1 MRKVSFF
8 WPLFLSLA
16 IHLGL
21 FVVDFSPIRDRAEV
35 RQIPKSISLKL
46 VTSIKLRQTVS
57 EPVMETKPVAAV
69 KPPQVEAIKPREKI
83 SPEPKPKIKIVKEP
97 VTRPEKKAAALKK
110 VPVVR
115 KRAVEPALKPK
126 PIAETAAGVVPSTDP
141 SAIGKTPE
149 PVFPERERDVDPG
162 PTELASVPE
171 SSETEEVS
179 VPGRILGS
187 VRPTYPRYS
196 RRHNQEGTVVLKV
209 EISSKGEQINITV
222 ISSSGYFRLDREAIR
237 TLERASFAP
246 ARLGGREVAS
256 TKQITVTFKLEE
268 IGN

>member
-21 FVVDFSPIRDRAEV
+21 FVMDFSPVRDREEV
-35 RQIPKSISLKL
+35 RQTLPSISLRF
-46 VTSIKLRQTVS
+46 VTSMKLGQT
-57 EPVMETKPVAAV
+57 EPKPVIETKPVAEV
-69 KPPQVEAIKPREKI
+69 KPPHAEPPKPFQKI
-83 SPEPKPKIKIVKEP
+83 SPEPKPKIKTAQKP
-97 VTRPEKKAAALKK
+97 VARPEKKAAALQK

-115 KRAVEPALKPK
+115 KRAPEPASKPK
-126 PIAETAAGVVPSTDP
+126 PIAETVASLVPSP
-141 SAIGKTPE
+141 EPPAIDKTRE
-149 PVFPERERDVDPG
+149 PVFPQRKRDVDPV
-162 PTELASVPE
+162 PAELAGIPE
-171 SSETEEVS
+171 SPETEEVR
-179 VPGRILGS
+179 VPARILGS
-187 VRPTYPRYS
+187 VRPAYPRYS
-196 RRHNQEGTVVLKV
+196 RRYNQEGTVVLQV

-222 ISSSGYFRLDREAIR
+222 IGSSGYSRLDQEAIR

-268 IGN
+268 AGN